1 MRRKLVFLNLL
12 LATLVAAAGWQIRE
26 RWLEAKKR
34 EAEVLARAVH
44 PPPAPALPA
53 VKEPE
58 AVQATQYLDVAAKDL
73 FAKDRNPTVI
83 IEAPKPVPDPPL
95 PTVQGVM
102 DLGFG
107 ATIFMSEPGKQQ
119 KGYKEG
125 DKVGEYK
132 LVKATRTD
140 LEFEW
145 DGKTFKKT
153 VAELKAKP
161 AQVAASTQQG
171 QNSTGAPA
179 PEQVTLNYRVTS
191 DEEMKKAQKKDAA
204 STWIDTGGVNHA
216 CAPGDAASAG
226 TVVNGYRKVTRPSMF
241 GTTCF
246 WEPVR

>member
-26 RWLEAKKR
+26 RWLEGKKR
-34 EAEVLARAVH
+34 EAELLARVA
-44 PPPAPALPA
+44 PSPPAPVLPA
-53 VKEPE
+53 AE
-58 AVQATQYLDVAAKDL
+58 APAPVQAAQYLDVAAKDL
-73 FAKDRNPTVI
+73 FAKDRNPTVV
-83 IEAPKPVPDPPL
+83 IEAPKPVPEPPL

-107 ATIFMSEPGKQQ
+107 ATIFMTEQGKQQ

-145 DGKTFKKT
+145 NGKTFQKT

-161 AQVAASTQQG
+161 VPVAANTQQG
-171 QNSTGAPA
+171 SSTAAAA

-191 DEEMKKAQKKDAA
+191 DEEMKKAQKKDPS
-204 STWIDTGGVNHA
+204 STWVDTGGVNHA
-216 CAPGDAASAG
+216 CAPGDTAPAG

-246 WEPVR
+246 WEPAR